1 MKTKA
6 ILFASVLLIGCQMTP
21 NQQMQDPSSANQHIE
36 PTAWESTYLIE
47 NDLWGY
53 ISNELKMDIP
63 DDPRIRDQIKS
74 YLAKES
80 YLQNVTTRAE
90 PYMYWIVEKIDQR
103 NLPMELALVPIVESA
118 FNPHATSHAQAT
130 GLWQIIPLTGQS
142 YGLKQNKWV
151 DERRDVA
158 ASTSTALNLLER
170 LNSLFDGD
178 WPLTL
183 AAYNCGE
190 GCVLNAIKK
199 NEDVGLPTDYWSLS
213 LPKETMNY
221 VPKILALSDILRNS
235 DQYALQLP
243 TTNKNHALTQ
253 VNIGEQ
259 ITLSQAARLSGL
271 SLSVIKAYN
280 PNLKHNITPPT
291 GPYTIMVPT
300 DKAELLKDA
309 LSDQAVLNNIRLA
322 VAKNNKQILARQ
334 QQAIRRY
341 KVKHGDTLSIIAK
354 RFNLTTDKLKLLNG
368 MKTAN
373 LRIGQIL
380 KLSSKNTYRTP
391 TMIANNGSSPSK
403 KSKTNVKTYKVRQGD
418 SYYSIA
424 KRHGIDLKDL
434 MNWNSGVK
442 IADLKPGITLKI
454 HL

>member
-21 NQQMQDPSSANQHIE
+21 NKQTPDPSSANQDIE
-36 PTAWESTYLIE
+36 TTAWESTYLIE

-63 DDPRIRDQIKS
+63 DNARIANQIKS

-80 YLQNVTTRAE
+80 YLQNVTLRAE

-118 FNPHATSHAQAT
+118 FNPHATSQAQAT

-158 ASTSTALNLLER
+158 ASTTAALNLLER
-170 LNSLFDGD
+170 LNNLFDGD

-199 NEDVGLPTDYWSLS
+199 NEVLGLPTDYWSLS

-221 VPKILALSDILRNS
+221 VPKILALSNILRNS
-235 DQYALQLP
+235 DQYALPLP
-243 TTNKNHALTQ
+243 TTNKNNALTQ

-259 ITLSQAARLSGL
+259 ITLPQAARLSGL
-271 SLSVIKAYN
+271 SLTALKAYN
-280 PNLKHNITPPT
+280 PNLKHNITPPA
-291 GPYTIMVPT
+291 GPYTIMLPT

-309 LSDQAVLNNIRLA
+309 LSDQAVLNSIRLA
-322 VAKNNKQILARQ
+322 VAKNNKQLLAKQRT
-334 QQAIRRY
+334 INSY
-341 KVKHGDTLSIIAK
+341 KVKRGDSLSIIAK
-354 RFNLTTDKLKLLNG
+354 RFNMTTDKLKSLNG

-373 LRIGQIL
+373 LRIGQTL
-380 KLSSKNTYRTP
+380 KISGKNSYHTA
-391 TMIANNGSSPSK
+391 TMIAKNSAALSK
-403 KSKTNVKTYKVRQGD
+403 KGKANIKTYKVRQGD

-424 KRHGIDLKDL
+424 KRHGINLKAL
-434 MNWNSGVK
+434 MNWNAGVK
-442 IADLKPGITLKI
+442 IADLKPGITLTI